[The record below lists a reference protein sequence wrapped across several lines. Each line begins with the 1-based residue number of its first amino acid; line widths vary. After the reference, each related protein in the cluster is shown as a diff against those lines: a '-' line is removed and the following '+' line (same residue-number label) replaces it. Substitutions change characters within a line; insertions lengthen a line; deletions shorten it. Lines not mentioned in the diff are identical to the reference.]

1 LRRAGDRGA
10 GVIRGAVPRRRAG
23 LWLVL
28 AGVVGLVAAVVTLR
42 AASAPPDAGRVVVA
56 RQILAPGLLLDEESA
71 PAALAVESVP
81 TAAMLPGTLADPAQ
95 ALGRRVAVPVGVGE
109 PVTEAALGGSPGI
122 GPAPLSVGERAV
134 PVPLAAAGGGAAGLV
149 AGARVDVVAS
159 TGEGPAGRTAV
170 VVPAA
175 EVLAVAAD
183 PVADGVGTAGEVL
196 LRVSATQ
203 ALRITS
209 ALNFAREVRLL
220 VRPPQEVPGPP
231 PSPVGAP

>member
-1 LRRAGDRGA
+1 M
-10 GVIRGAVPRRRAG
+10 IRGPVPRRRAG

-28 AGVVGLVAAVVTLR
+28 AGVVGLVAAIVTLR
-42 AASAPPDAGRVVVA
+42 AASAPADAGRVVVA
-56 RQILAPGLLLDEESA
+56 RQVLAPGLLLDEEAAS
-71 PAALAVESVP
+71 AALVVAIVP
-81 TAAMLPGTLADPAQ
+81 AGAMLPGTLADPTE
-95 ALGRRVAVPVGVGE
+95 ALGRRVAVPVGPGE
-109 PVTEAALGGSPGI
+109 PVTQAALGGSPGI
-122 GPAPLSVGERAV
+122 GPAPLAVGERAV

-170 VVPAA
+170 VVAAA
-175 EVLAVAAD
+175 EVLAVAAS
-183 PVADGVGTAGEVL
+183 PAADGIGTAGEVL

-220 VRPPQEVPGPP
+220 VRPAQEMPGPP
-231 PSPVGAP
+231 PAPVGAP